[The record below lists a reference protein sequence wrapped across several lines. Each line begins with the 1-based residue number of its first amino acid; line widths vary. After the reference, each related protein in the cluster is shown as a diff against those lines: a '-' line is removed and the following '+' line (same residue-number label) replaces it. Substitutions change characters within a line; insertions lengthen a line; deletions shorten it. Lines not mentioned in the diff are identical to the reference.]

1 MLRIFLVLAA
11 IVLGALLLRRF
22 KKKHTQWQADRHFL
36 DKVLIGLNQALQEVA
51 VIQDIKGEYDDEL
64 EGIRS
69 KITQYKNDIEY
80 RRTVAP
86 IKFDGFAAM
95 AEDVDSMGTR
105 LSQIGNRLGR
115 FGGEGA
121 WGCAFASTAFETM
134 AEYDA
139 KR

>member
-64 EGIRS
+64 EEIRS

-95 AEDVDSMGTR
+95 AEGVDSMGTR
-105 LSQIGNRLGR
+105 LSQIGSRLGR
-115 FGGEGA
+115 SAGKENWGFALASGA
-121 WGCAFASTAFETM
+121 LETM
-134 AEYDA
+134 AQDDA